1 MFPFSYRDTQTDESD
16 YEDNAEIPQTAS
28 PNTMQSEIESLKEQL
43 NNVQRQLKE
52 SKTETAAA
60 VDMVEQ
66 VKTEAA
72 KKMDELKRQFSE
84 QLALNKFGLE
94 RFGTDNESIRFYTG
108 FSSYDYI
115 KTFYIYRTMC

>member
-16 YEDNAEIPQTAS
+16 YEDNADIPQTAS

-60 VDMVEQ
+60 VDMVQQ
-66 VKTEAA
+66 VKAEAA
-72 KKMDELKRQFSE
+72 KKMDKLKRQFSE

-108 FSSYDYI
+108 FLS
-115 KTFYIYRTMC
+115 